1 MKNMRK
7 LLSHLKQ
14 EILKDVEIAIKT
26 SIDNNK
32 KNDIVSCLQSHIDT
46 LLSETYF
53 LREEIKEKNQL
64 IKAAFINEDIMPR
77 IPQNTLKND

>member
-46 LLSETYF
+46 LLSEIYF